1 MSTLELV
8 YKRIEDSKNKGLKPL
23 VVFDLDDTLIDC
35 RYRKRFVL
43 REFCAL
49 ELNQKAWKDECD
61 KVLSAKLE
69 SYEYRVAD
77 FLDNLSIDNIEF
89 KSALEKYWLS
99 KYFTNTYLAA
109 DEFFPGAIR
118 SLEKMRSLGAEIR
131 YFTGR
136 DEPGMKEGTVK
147 KLNEH
152 GLNDKLFMK
161 PKADIA
167 DDEYKVVF
175 FKKVLEDFDLVCFFE
190 NELRNLNPF
199 VDQYPNS
206 LFVWLDTLHSPN
218 QPNKHVKI
226 HTMTQWNQE
235 NY

>member
-1 MSTLELV
+1 MSTLDLV
-8 YKRIEDSKNKGLKPL
+8 YKKIADSKNQGLKPL

-43 REFCAL
+43 REFCSVEA
-49 ELNQKAWKDECD
+49 NQTDWKEECS
-61 KVLSAKLE
+61 KVLSAKIE

-77 FLDNLSIDNIEF
+77 FLKNLSITNEDF
-89 KSALEKYWLS
+89 KLAIEKYWLS

-109 DEFFPGAIR
+109 DEFFPGAIK

-136 DEPGMKEGTVK
+136 DEPGMKDGTVK

-161 PKADIA
+161 PSADIP
-167 DDEYKVVF
+167 DDEYKVQHF
-175 FKKVLEDFDLVCFFE
+175 EKVTKGYDLICFFE
-190 NELRNLNPF
+190 NEIRNLNPF
-199 VDQYPNS
+199 LNQYPDS

-218 QPNKHVKI
+218 QPEKHPKI
-226 HTMTQWNQE
+226 LTMTKWN
-235 NY
+235 

>member
-1 MSTLELV
+1 M
-8 YKRIEDSKNKGLKPL
+8 
-23 VVFDLDDTLIDC
+23 
-35 RYRKRFVL
+35 
-43 REFCAL
+43 
-49 ELNQKAWKDECD
+49 
-61 KVLSAKLE
+61 
-69 SYEYRVAD
+69 
-77 FLDNLSIDNIEF
+77 
-89 KSALEKYWLS
+89 EKYWFS

-109 DEFFPGAIR
+109 DEFFPGAIK

-161 PKADIA
+161 ASVDIP
-167 DDEYKVVF
+167 DDEYKVECF
-175 FKKVLEDFDLVCFFE
+175 EKVTRGYDLICFFE

-199 VDQYPNS
+199 VDQYPDS

-218 QPNKHVKI
+218 QPDKHSKI
-226 HTMTQWNQE
+226 HTMTQWN
-235 NY
+235 